1 MVAETRVRRSPE
13 FEAAQESYIDL
24 LTQQVGRAPGTAGIP
39 TLAQLGPQVAGVDPL
54 TQAAQQRAATQ
65 AGLGQLTFTPEGTV
79 SGIGTGTGV
88 AGFQPFLD
96 QAAKFQTDAATT
108 LGAVPTDI
116 AAARTTLGGVPSDI
130 AAARTTLG
138 GVPADITAARA
149 LTGPT
154 AFQQF
159 MSPYQQQVIQTTLDE
174 FDKQAASGIPAL
186 QAQAIGAGAFG
197 GGREGVQLAEYQAQS
212 DKNRAALQAQLLQQG
227 FTQAQNLAQQ
237 DFARRQAL
245 TGLQQNLAQSQ
256 LGLGTTTGG
265 LATSQLGL
273 GEFSRGLASLQPSL
287 EAATQQQ
294 LGTAGTGAL
303 SLRQALL
310 DADQQRAQLAYQEP
324 ISRIQAL
331 GSGLASQV
339 GGVPTTTQ
347 TLGTTQPVASPLS
360 QALQVGLTAYG
371 LGNIFGGN

>member
-39 TLAQLGPQVAGVDPL
+39 TLAQLGPQVAGIDPL

-79 SGIGTGTGV
+79 AGIGTGTGV

-96 QAAKFQTDAATT
+96 QAQQFQTDAATT

-116 AAARTTLGGVPSDI
+116 A
-130 AAARTTLG
+130 
-138 GVPADITAARA
+138 AARA

-159 MSPYQQQVIQTTLDE
+159 MSPYQQQVIDATLAE
-174 FDKQAASGIPAL
+174 FDQQAAAGIPAI
-186 QAQAIGAGAFG
+186 QASAIAAGAFG
-197 GGREGVQLAEYQAQS
+197 GGREGVRLAEYQAQS
-212 DKNRAALQAQLLQQG
+212 DRNRASLLAQLNQQG

-237 DFARRQAL
+237 DFARRQS
-245 TGLQQNLAQSQ
+245 LAQQ
-256 LGLGTTTGG
+256 QGG
-265 LATSQLGL
+265 LASSQLGL

-287 EAATQQQ
+287 ESATQQQ